1 MSVVYRGTVDSDVIK
16 SERNIGLGAMMRYVN
31 KIVMLV
37 LLLSAIWLGWRVAH
51 GNYYKPG
58 EGLGYYLGL
67 AGGVMMLTLLMYSMR
82 KHLKFMQGLGKLKHW
97 FRIHMI
103 LGVLGPTLVLFHT
116 TFHTGSINAAI
127 ALYCML
133 LVAGSG
139 LIGRFVYTK
148 IHKGLYGS
156 RSTLNEAYDEMA
168 GSSGDIKSKL
178 HFVPKVEKKI
188 KNFEHEALEK
198 KRNFLQGVWFFLGF
212 DVRRMLL
219 AWRCKRYIHLK
230 LGPAHE
236 EIAAEASNLVKK
248 YLIQIQTVAQ
258 FKKFEQIFS
267 AWHVI
272 HIPLM
277 YMMVA
282 TAIFHVIWVHM
293 Y

>member
-1 MSVVYRGTVDSDVIK
+1 MSVFYQTAADSDVQESKI
-16 SERNIGLGAMMRYVN
+16 RLGEMIQYLK
-31 KIVMLV
+31 KIILIALPLLV
-37 LLLSAIWLGWRVAH
+37 VWLGWNVAQVE
-51 GNYYKPG
+51 YYKPG

-67 AGGVMMLTLLMYSMR
+67 VGGLMMLALLMYSAR
-82 KHLKFMQGLGKLKHW
+82 KHLKFMQSLGKLKHW

-103 LGVLGPTLVLFHT
+103 MGVLGPTLVLFHT
-116 TFHTGSINAAI
+116 TFQTRSVNAAV
-127 ALYCML
+127 ALYCMV
-133 LVAGSG
+133 LVAASG

-156 RSTLNEAYDEMA
+156 RSTLKDAYEDLA
-168 GSSGDIKSKL
+168 GGSGEVKSKL

-188 KNFEHEALEK
+188 KSFEIEALEK
-198 KRNFLQGVWFFLGF
+198 KRNFLQGVLFFISF
-212 DVRRMLL
+212 DVRRMML
-219 AWRCKRYIHLK
+219 AWRCKRYIYRK
-230 LGPAHE
+230 LGPGHE